1 VASTSVIVSAGSQR
15 TVTTVIILLHAAFD
29 IPADCSSHP
38 SKWRG
43 TFRSGIIDIFCWV
56 GAAGFLERFC
66 APGLQLF
73 VGASYKIDPEDS
85 LGPLTTFQRSFD
97 TMHTELRVESSHLEF
112 SPWLL

>member
-1 VASTSVIVSAGSQR
+1 ML
-15 TVTTVIILLHAAFD
+15 LLHAAFD
-29 IPADCSSHP
+29 IPAYGSSHP

-43 TFRSGIIDIFCWV
+43 TFRSGIIDNFCWI

-73 VGASYKIDPEDS
+73 VWASLKIDPEGMKVS
-85 LGPLTTFQRSFD
+85 SSD
-97 TMHTELRVESSHLEF
+97 TMHLQMMVEFSHLEF